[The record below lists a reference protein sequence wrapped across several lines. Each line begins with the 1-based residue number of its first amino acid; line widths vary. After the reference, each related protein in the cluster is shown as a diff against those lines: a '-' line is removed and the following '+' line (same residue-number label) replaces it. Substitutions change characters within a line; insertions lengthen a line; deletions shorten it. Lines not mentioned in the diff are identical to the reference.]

1 MMHESLGAFGIDG
14 VDNLGIRERA
24 KGCGGDDLSL
34 TTGEHG
40 GTMGSWE
47 KVDLGVERTDLVD
60 FTSVWTDLVFNDKTS
75 DFGGF
80 HLFED
85 VGDHHHL
92 GVVVFGL
99 WFDGVIFIE
108 DLFLKSGDG
117 ILSLELIKDRD
128 GFDEFLADL
137 FLNVG
142 FD

>member
-1 MMHESLGAFGIDG
+1 MHESLGAFGIDG
-14 VDNLGIRERA
+14 VDDLGIGERA
-24 KGCGGDDLSL
+24 KGRGGDDLGL
-34 TTGEHG
+34 ATGEHG

-60 FTSVWTDLVFNDKTS
+60 FTSVWADLVFNDKTS

-92 GVVVFGL
+92 GTMVFGL

-108 DLFLKSGDG
+108 DLLLKGSDG
-117 ILSLELIKDRD
+117 ILSFELVED
-128 GFDEFLADL
+128 GDGLDELLADL
-137 FLNVG
+137 FLNMG